1 MLLIFVI
8 YINFHAQNELP
19 CMKNVMCLP
28 SFCCYTCVCFFSDGM
43 LEQTKEEVTQL
54 EELIANHDV
63 VFLLMDTRESRW
75 LPTLI
80 GSATGKVQIN
90 LYNISFW

>member
-1 MLLIFVI
+1 MLL
-8 YINFHAQNELP
+8 YMRL
-19 CMKNVMCLP
+19 
-28 SFCCYTCVCFFSDGM
+28 FFSGGM
-43 LEQTKEEVTQL
+43 LDQTKEEVTQL

-80 GSATGKVQIN
+80 GAATGKVNVYIM
-90 LYNISFW
+90 LHSSDVII